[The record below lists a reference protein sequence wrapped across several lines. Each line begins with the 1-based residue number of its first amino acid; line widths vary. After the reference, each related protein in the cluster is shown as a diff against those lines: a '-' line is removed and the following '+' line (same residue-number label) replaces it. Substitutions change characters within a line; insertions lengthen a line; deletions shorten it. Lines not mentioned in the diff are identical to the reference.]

1 MHTTGAFYFKPN
13 GEMVNQ
19 ALPNLEELKAVVDE
33 AHRRGL
39 FVATHS
45 YGGDG
50 LKWAIEAGVDDIQHA
65 VAADDADIKALHQ
78 RNLPVTATI
87 LDMRQDEP
95 ADLKKFA
102 PYSRWRLAPVT
113 WKRMMVAG
121 IRLGYGSG

>member
-50 LKWAIEAGVDDIQHA
+50 L
-65 VAADDADIKALHQ
+65 
-78 RNLPVTATI
+78 
-87 LDMRQDEP
+87 
-95 ADLKKFA
+95 
-102 PYSRWRLAPVT
+102 
-113 WKRMMVAG
+113 
-121 IRLGYGSG
+121 